1 MRVLRSAPSHS
12 AVDIGMPDASAA
24 NAECFVKAVKV
35 PVHFPP
41 ARCTMALDAAGKCTA
56 AR

>member
-12 AVDIGMPDASAA
+12 AVDIGMPDAAAA

-35 PVHFPP
+35 PVLFPP